1 MWANIKRSNRYKF
14 KKKRKTI
21 LVQKKILEEIMATK
35 SPNLVK
41 DINLQN
47 QEAQSSST
55 ENHAQTNHSLLRTTP
70 SFPPG
75 KNKKLLKATRKRK
88 KKHFI

>member
-1 MWANIKRSNRYKF
+1 
-14 KKKRKTI
+14 
-21 LVQKKILEEIMATK
+21 MATK

-55 ENHAQTNHSLLRTTP
+55 ENHAQTNHSHTA
-70 SFPPG
+70 
-75 KNKKLLKATRKRK
+75 KNHPQLPTRKK
-88 KKHFI
+88 QKIIESNQEKEK